1 MSWLSSQPI
10 DFFVN
15 SFTYSEVPLVVC
27 RDSGKIVWTNKAFE
41 EFIGYNN
48 WELTTGPNGNGLD
61 LSRLSLNDENQEADK
76 AMLKEC
82 IAGNI
87 KSYSVKKQYIPKN
100 DKAVWADLH
109 VIRYPLEGD
118 LKYFVTTVIPL
129 KNGTAAAFSLAMNT
143 IKELTDKMNT
153 YSSQVNGMEQNIIA
167 GVEQKIQSKTEIQNI
182 FLNIAKLVEKHPKVS
197 IAIVM
202 TLLTMILGNQLVEAI
217 KNMKTIVGI

>member
-1 MSWLSSQPI
+1 MSWLSDQPV

-27 RDSGKIVWTNKAFE
+27 GNSGKILWANRAFE
-41 EFIGYNN
+41 EFIGYNS
-48 WELTTGPNGNGLD
+48 WELTVGPSGAGTD
-61 LSRLSLNDENQEADK
+61 LSKLSVNDENQEADR

-100 DKAVWADLH
+100 EKASWADLH

-143 IKELTDKMNT
+143 IKELTDKMNS
-153 YSSQVNGMEQNIIA
+153 YSLKVSSMEENIIT
-167 GVEQKIQSKTEIQNI
+167 GVEEKIQSKTEIQNI
-182 FLNIAKLVEKHPKVS
+182 FLNIAKLVEKYPKVS
-197 IAIVM
+197 IAVII

-217 KNMKTIVGI
+217 KNMKTIIGV